1 MRLFDLLYNQLRN
14 FPITDALAHKINGKW
29 KKYSTSETVKYAQLL
44 GQGLIELGV
53 KPNDKIGIISEGRP
67 EWIFVDIAC
76 QQVGAVLVPLY
87 PTLSTKEYEIILEEA
102 EVNVLFVSNGK
113 TLKSVEPAAK
123 KVGVENVF
131 TFNKVK
137 NRKPYIELL
146 TAGKGKHTEELKSR
160 MKAVDKDDICTIIY
174 TSGTSGKPKGVMLS
188 HLNIYSNVMESDK
201 INILDKG
208 RDKALSFLP
217 PNHIYEKAGLY
228 IYLHAGIAIYFAES
242 LDTIGENLKEVQPHT
257 FNTVPRLLEKVYDK
271 IMKTGSELPTLKRG
285 IFNSAIKVG
294 LKYDPNENHGGLY
307 KRQLAIANKLVF
319 SKWRE
324 ALGGNIKQIQCGA
337 SALQPRLA
345 RVFWA
350 AGIKI
355 LEGYGLTETSPVIAA
370 NRTDAM
376 RIGTVGKIYGN
387 LELKFSEE
395 NEILVK
401 GPSIMRGYFKN
412 EELTKDVFT
421 IDGFFK
427 TGDVGALDGDF
438 LVITDRKKE
447 LFKTSGG
454 MYIAPQQVENK
465 LKESKFIEQAMV
477 VGEGEKFPAVLIV
490 PDIDELMNVISGSFE
505 LLDVSAMRKD
515 PKVTKVFQEVIDKIN
530 EDLGNW
536 AKIKEFRL
544 LGQSWTPESGE
555 LTPTMKL
562 KRRVIKEKYKVYID
576 SIYKTG
582 EGFNFEDFEEVD
594 IENMTLEELEQYEQ
608 MESL

>member
-1 MRLFDLLYNQLRN
+1 MRLFDLLYNQLRK
-14 FPITDALAHKINGKW
+14 FPIPDALAHKINGNW

-76 QQVGAVLVPLY
+76 QQVGAILVPLY
-87 PTLSTKEYEIILEEA
+87 PTLSTTEYEIILEEA

-146 TAGKGKHTEELKSR
+146 SAGKGKHTTELKSR

-201 INILDKG
+201 INVLDKG
-208 RDKALSFLP
+208 HDKALSFLP

-228 IYLHAGIAIYFAES
+228 IFLHAGIGIYFAES
-242 LDTIGENLKEVQPHT
+242 LETIGENLKEVQPHT

-271 IMKTGSELPTLKRG
+271 ILKTGSELPALKRG

-294 LKYDPNENHGGLY
+294 LRYDPNEKQGGLY

-370 NRTDAM
+370 NRTDSM
-376 RIGTVGKIYGN
+376 RIGTVGKVYGN

-401 GPSIMRGYFKN
+401 GPSIMKGYFKN

-477 VGEGEKFPAVLIV
+477 VGEGEKFPAALIV
-490 PDIDELMNVISGSFE
+490 PNIDELMNVISGSFE
-505 LLDVSAMRKD
+505 LLDVSAIRKD

-562 KRRVIKEKYKVYID
+562 KRRVIKEKYKVYMD

-582 EGFNFEDFEEVD
+582 EGFNFDDFEEVD